1 MALGPNLQLQWSLD
15 NSAGS
20 IFSIGRGLIQAASS
34 DNVQILA
41 LLAGECFGTTLP
53 VTTTTRIKEE
63 QLARQSK
70 SQILGF
76 IQARVGYSNGDSAN
90 VLSGSDGGIRF
101 LYFAA
106 ILVSWSP
113 THVGAAVL
121 LERLIRE
128 SSKEDQPLPTLHQLV
143 DLLEAL
149 EPKLL
154 QSGFVQEILGWN
166 FCQPELGLS
175 SKLKLNLPLVIPE
188 IDQIKVLVDG
198 LRYCFRI
205 GEQSVTYVDEFHPWG
220 DRIREMVSRETT
232 NSSATRSE
240 YDPERRFI

>member
-41 LLAGECFGTTLP
+41 LLACERFSTTLP
-53 VTTTTRIKEE
+53 VRTTTWIKVE

-70 SQILGF
+70 SQVLII
-76 IQARVGYSNGDSAN
+76 IQAQVGYSNGDSAD
-90 VLSGSDGGIRF
+90 VLSRSDWGNE
-101 LYFAA
+101 
-106 ILVSWSP
+106 VSMSCCH
-113 THVGAAVL
+113 TGVL
-121 LERLIRE
+121 GPYTRRSGRTVERLIRE
-128 SSKEDQPLPTLHQLV
+128 SSKEYQPLPTLHQLF

-154 QSGFVQEILGWN
+154 QSGFVQENLGWN

-188 IDQIKVLVDG
+188 IDQIKALVDS

-205 GEQSVTYVDEFHPWG
+205 REQSVTYVDEFHTRG
-220 DRIREMVSRETT
+220 DRIREMVSR
-232 NSSATRSE
+232 
-240 YDPERRFI
+240 